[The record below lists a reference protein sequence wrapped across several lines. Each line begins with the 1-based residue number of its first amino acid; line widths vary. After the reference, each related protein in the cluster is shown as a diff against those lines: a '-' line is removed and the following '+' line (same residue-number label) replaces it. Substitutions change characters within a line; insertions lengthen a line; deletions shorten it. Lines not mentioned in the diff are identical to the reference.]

1 MSMRSSPRRFFLAAA
16 AVCIAL
22 TALVARRLGSF
33 LSAYPMWLL
42 CCSVSTFLFYGFD
55 KAQSRRGGWR
65 VPEAVLHL
73 LSLAGGFLGALRGR
87 QLFRHKTQKPAFLVV
102 IVLSAA
108 LHLTFALWLLTR
120 RG

>member
-73 LSLAGGFLGALRGR
+73 LSLAGGFLGALCGR
-87 QLFRHKTQKPAFLVV
+87 QLFRHKTQQPAFLVG